1 MRKQLMYF
9 GSGVHFNPLDI
20 ETHMYYILAN
30 QYKRNKTAQ
39 LHQILLCCYLSH
51 NGACR
56 SQ

>member
-1 MRKQLMYF
+1 MRKQLMYL
-9 GSGVHFNPLDI
+9 GSGVRFNPLDI
-20 ETHMYYILAN
+20 ETHMYYILAD